1 MEKLIKKLD
10 EIFATY
16 NVSDEDIAEVGE
28 LIASIGGDELVNEG
42 EDFVVPDMGEANE
55 AETTRSW
62 NVSTA

>member
-42 EDFVVPDMGEANE
+42 EDFVVPDMGVANE
-55 AETTRSW
+55 AETDYED
-62 NVSTA
+62 

>member
-55 AETTRSW
+55 AETDYED
-62 NVSTA
+62 

>member
-28 LIASIGGDELVNEG
+28 LVASIGGGELVNEG
-42 EDFVVPDMGEANE
+42 EDFVVPDMGVANE
-55 AETTRSW
+55 AETDYED
-62 NVSTA
+62 

>member
-28 LIASIGGDELVNEG
+28 LIASIGGGELVNEG
-42 EDFVVPDMGEANE
+42 EDFVVPDMGVANE
-55 AETTRSW
+55 AETDYED
-62 NVSTA
+62 

>member
-42 EDFVVPDMGEANE
+42 EYFVVPDMGEANE
-55 AETTRSW
+55 AETDYED
-62 NVSTA
+62 

>member
-42 EDFVVPDMGEANE
+42 EDFVVPDMGETNE
-55 AETTRSW
+55 AETDYED
-62 NVSTA
+62 